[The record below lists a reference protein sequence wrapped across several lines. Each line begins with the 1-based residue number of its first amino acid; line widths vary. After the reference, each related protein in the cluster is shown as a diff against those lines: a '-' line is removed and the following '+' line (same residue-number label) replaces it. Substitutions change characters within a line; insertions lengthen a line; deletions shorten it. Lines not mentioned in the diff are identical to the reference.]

1 MNSIKSKKTEDIKN
15 FNIGLIPKKNRG
27 RPKGSLT
34 KTKEDKKEE
43 KSNNTVKLEDG
54 KFIIEF

>member
-1 MNSIKSKKTEDIKN
+1 MNSITKKNEDIKN
-15 FNIGLIPKKNRG
+15 INIGLKPKKSRG

-34 KTKEDKKEE
+34 KKQEDKKEE